1 MIVGLYWLRSYT
13 KLGGVN
19 KGSVVRSGFEF
30 GLGWVCFCISIW
42 VWVMFFAGS
51 RRGALI
57 TGVFFF
63 IFFIGNQSEIIA
75 QVCLKLVSYIV
86 YELLLRLY
94 YKYIV

>member
-30 GLGWVCFCISIW
+30 GLGLFLYLDLGLGYVF
-42 VWVMFFAGS
+42 
-51 RRGALI
+51 LL
-57 TGVFFF
+57 GVGEARLSQEFFF
-63 IFFIGNQSEIIA
+63 SFFFIGNQSEIIA

>member
-1 MIVGLYWLRSYT
+1 MDDGWDCFGYAATLN
-13 KLGGVN
+13 LGGVN
-19 KGSVVRSGFEF
+19 KGSVLRSGLGLFLYLDL
-30 GLGWVCFCISIW
+30 GLGYV
-42 VWVMFFAGS
+42 FAGS

-57 TGVFFF
+57 TGVFFLF
-63 IFFIGNQSEIIA
+63 LFFFIGNQSEIIA